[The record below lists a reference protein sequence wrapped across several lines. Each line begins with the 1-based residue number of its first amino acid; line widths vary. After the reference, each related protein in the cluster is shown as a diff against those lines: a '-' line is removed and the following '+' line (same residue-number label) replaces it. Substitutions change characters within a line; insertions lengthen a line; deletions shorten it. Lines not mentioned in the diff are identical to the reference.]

1 MGSSQTSLSFRCYKL
16 GLILLNIL
24 YMIVGLTLIIIPVG
38 AKLSAVFTSW
48 PIVGGAVAC
57 GVFMMLMSMAGI
69 YGAVKHHQI
78 ILFFYMAVVVM
89 IFFILF
95 SVSVAALAITSSQ
108 QQALLKKGWRSL
120 SDKSKEE
127 VQKFGNCCG
136 FENATIQTGIDG
148 HPRCRDVK
156 CCKNETIYSCPSCKT
171 CDAYLVEHGLNAIKN
186 AVGGVGLFFSFTLF
200 LGFYMAF
207 RYRHLKDPR
216 ANPSAF
222 L

>member
-1 MGSSQTSLSFRCYKL
+1 MTTSQWFCFYKL
-16 GLILLNIL
+16 GLILLNIV
-24 YMIVGLTLIIIPVG
+24 YMIVGLTLVVIPAG

-48 PIVGGAVAC
+48 PIVGGAIAC
-57 GVFMMLMSMAGI
+57 GVFMMLMALAGI

-78 ILFFYMAVVVM
+78 ILFFYMAVM
-89 IFFILF
+89 IIIFFILF

-108 QQALLKKGWRSL
+108 QHALLKKAWRSF

-127 VQKFGNCCG
+127 IQEVGNCCG
-136 FENATIQTGIDG
+136 FENATIQSGIDG
-148 HPRCRDVK
+148 HPNCTQLKLK
-156 CCKNETIYSCPSCKT
+156 CCSESQCSDCKT
-171 CDAYLVEHGLNAIKN
+171 CYESLKDHGLAIKD

-200 LGFYMAF
+200 VGFYMAI
-207 RYRHLKDPR
+207 RYRHMKDPR